1 MELVASAREEQEHVV
16 EGGAPGLGGSAD
28 HAEERADL
36 RGHRPEPGADV
47 VDERRDAGD
56 ELAEAVL
63 ELGAVEAV
71 HDVGQGVRHGA
82 SQDLGRGADH
92 APEVLHRDLELDL
105 KSVELLEEVANLL
118 QRLHEG
124 VAVLERQGGLRE
136 GAHSGLELSEPR
148 PSGGI
153 EGAGN
158 AGDDLH
164 GGDADRAKLPHGGGA
179 LANPALDVAG
189 VGLDPGVEASHG
201 LGEPCAQIGE
211 DLGALAGQA
220 EERIAQALEALGR
233 VLASLGSVLEEH
245 LDEAVFGRLA
255 EAVGESADV
264 VADLSGPPRHVEVQ
278 QGHERLVQR
287 ADVVRRRLPDAVGD
301 GAPEVIEILGDVDDM
316 GLVVR
321 VRPGEHPD
329 LEAECGH
336 ACRSEE
342 GQLPDL
348 PDVGEDREQRARRTD
363 AGSEGG
369 GQEREVLGQLGHHHV
384 QARQPVDHVAERAPE
399 DADASELADPL
410 DDIVAQVLR
419 VLGDVAELLLEAVQ
433 AVLLD
438 AGEDRDDAVPGQYGE
453 PSGHGL
459 GGGLVEV
466 HVQLNG
472 IHLELV
478 ASSVQLLLELLVV
491 DLELLDLAC
500 AGDALGLELGP
511 LLLELLDLAACVA
524 DLLHGLGLS
533 LGALGGALERL
544 AAHLLDLTDEPLL
557 ADGLLGHVAGGG
569 GDYAPD
575 LEQLLG
581 ELLLALNV
589 SLLLRLELGDRL
601 GCLAHGFAVGRG
613 AVLHDLELALRVLV
627 DLALLLEGG
636 LDLLDAL
643 GPLLD
648 RRLVHVD
655 LELQGV
661 GALQC
666 IGRGLEQ
673 LRDAVDVLVDLL
685 PVHHEIHVD
694 LEPARAGHAT
704 DVLHG
709 PAGVGEHR
717 DLVARAAE
725 LPLELLDRTLG
736 VELEQSALAL
746 PQLLRELRVELD
758 LLLVGHGLHPPP
770 DIADLGGELSVRR
783 LEGGAE
789 LDVILG
795 AVKIRVGLRDQAL
808 DLSIELPLVQ
818 LHVDL
823 EAEVLQSLQ
832 VALSLRR
839 EAPSVRHDPDGNLAD
854 LSHEISPLAVPPSR

>member
-1 MELVASAREEQEHVV
+1 MEIKKRHQGLVQ
-16 EGGAPGLGGSAD
+16 GL
-28 HAEERADL
+28 
-36 RGHRPEPGADV
+36 DV
-47 VDERRDAGD
+47 VGGRR
-56 ELAEAVL
+56 
-63 ELGAVEAV
+63 
-71 HDVGQGVRHGA
+71 
-82 SQDLGRGADH
+82 
-92 APEVLHRDLELDL
+92 
-105 KSVELLEEVANLL
+105 
-118 QRLHEG
+118 
-124 VAVLERQGGLRE
+124 
-136 GAHSGLELSEPR
+136 
-148 PSGGI
+148 
-153 EGAGN
+153 
-158 AGDDLH
+158 
-164 GGDADRAKLPHGGGA
+164 
-179 LANPALDVAG
+179 
-189 VGLDPGVEASHG
+189 
-201 LGEPCAQIGE
+201 
-211 DLGALAGQA
+211 
-220 EERIAQALEALGR
+220 
-233 VLASLGSVLEEH
+233 
-245 LDEAVFGRLA
+245 
-255 EAVGESADV
+255 
-264 VADLSGPPRHVEVQ
+264 
-278 QGHERLVQR
+278 
-287 ADVVRRRLPDAVGD
+287 PDAVRDCAGEVVQVLGD
-301 GAPEVIEILGDVDDM
+301 LGDVLD
-316 GLVVR
+316 VVV

-329 LEAECGH
+329 LEP
-336 ACRSEE
+336 E
-342 GQLPDL
+342 GRNAGGGNERQLAHL
-348 PDVGEDREQRARRTD
+348 ADVGEEGEGHAESAHRGRDRRGE
-363 AGSEGG
+363 
-369 GQEREVLGQLGHHHV
+369 EREVLGQLGHHHV

-410 DDIVAQVLR
+410 DDVVAQVLR

-459 GGGLVEV
+459 DGSLVEIY
-466 HVQLNG
+466 VQLDG

-500 AGDALGLELGP
+500 AGDALGLELGS